1 MVFRGLIPRDEVE
14 ALYRDA
20 DIFVFPSFREPGG
33 NVVYEAMRWGV
44 PVIVAARGGPN
55 WSVDDTTGVRIPVTT
70 PAQYSRDVAEA
81 IKGLA
86 DDPARRRAMGQAGR
100 AKLER
105 EALWPLKAAALV
117 RLFEEV
123 VDARTATSV

>member
-1 MVFRGLIPRDEVE
+1 
-14 ALYRDA
+14 LYQDA

-70 PAQYSRDVAEA
+70 PEKYARDVAAA
-81 IKGLA
+81 IKELA
-86 DDPARRRAMGQAGR
+86 DDPTRRRAMGQAGR
-100 AKLER
+100 EKLER
-105 EALWPLKAAALV
+105 EALWPFKAAALV
-117 RLFEEV
+117 GIYEEV
-123 VDARTATSV
+123 VAERTAAL